1 MDVLIFPD
9 TEILKQFNTSSN
21 SRISYFNNKEGIM
34 YYIPRDVFTTLWNIY
49 DGALRENS

>member
-21 SRISYFNNKEGIM
+21 SRISYFNKKEGIM
-34 YYIPRDVFTTLWNIY
+34 YYIPRDVFTLWNIY